1 MAKLLKLRRGTTSQH
16 SSFTGAEGEATIDT
30 DKDTLVVHD
39 GSQAGGR
46 PLAREDMSN
55 VSSASITGRL
65 GTGSIASAK
74 IADDAVTSAK
84 IADGAVVNARL
95 GDDSVTS
102 AKIDAG
108 AVDATALASNAV
120 TTAKINAGAVTNA
133 KLGDDSITAAKID
146 DGAVGTAALATD
158 AVTQAK
164 IADNAIDSA
173 RLASDA
179 VTTAKINDDAVT
191 AAKLANTSVSAGS
204 YGSATA
210 IPSFTVDAQGRL
222 TAASTNALSA
232 GGMTLLT
239 TTSISGGGTGN
250 ISVSLSG
257 YQYLYGMIY
266 SVTRSG
272 GGNIG
277 DLRLRFNGNASGGI
291 YNYVMNIMDNNG
303 SHSTMA
309 HNNQDAFYV
318 NMTGVAGY
326 TSGINF
332 AYFHLHLINEGVRK
346 PFNMNAG
353 GELSSGRIVLWTNGF
368 LNLTAAI
375 TQVSISGSDSDYN
388 GGTIKLFGVK

>member
-1 MAKLLKLRRGTTSQH
+1 M
-16 SSFTGAEGEATIDT
+16 
-30 DKDTLVVHD
+30 
-39 GSQAGGR
+39 
-46 PLAREDMSN
+46 
-55 VSSASITGRL
+55 
-65 GTGSIASAK
+65 
-74 IADDAVTSAK
+74 
-84 IADGAVVNARL
+84 
-95 GDDSVTS
+95 
-102 AKIDAG
+102 
-108 AVDATALASNAV
+108 
-120 TTAKINAGAVTNA
+120 
-133 KLGDDSITAAKID
+133 
-146 DGAVGTAALATD
+146 
-158 AVTQAK
+158 
-164 IADNAIDSA
+164 
-173 RLASDA
+173 
-179 VTTAKINDDAVT
+179 T

-232 GGMTLLT
+232 GGMTLLS

-291 YNYVMNIMDNNG
+291 YNYVMNRMDNNG